1 MFEAVFFL
9 IPNDLLMIIKP
20 LLIKKN
26 ALCLGNQHD
35 IKIS

>member
-20 LLIKKN
+20 LLIKKMPY
-26 ALCLGNQHD
+26 ALVTNM
-35 IKIS
+35 I